1 VSVGEWE
8 TGLDVAHDRGI
19 IDADMHRQLKEMSFD
34 RAVHRQGFP
43 MRIAFYVL
51 GAVLL
56 IAAGF
61 AAFLRVLGPDPSQLL
76 AASLLALIGAIIEGI
91 AWLVRRAKSLSFLAG
106 IVGAFAGIPL
116 GFALAIALPGDP
128 NAGSGSLA
136 ALLAALW
143 SVLWFSRTRSGV
155 AIAAVVG
162 ELAFFVGFVGDWSN
176 LSSETVG
183 VILCVVGVGAAL
195 LAIFGRIKPSL
206 PPLVVS
212 LIVTGVGCGLQN
224 SYGGDVIAVIGIA
237 LSAALFVVAYR
248 RGEALA
254 SAATAVST
262 GVWAVVLSFALTE
275 GALAPLI
282 VSAVI
287 GVGLIAWGIRLS
299 RQ

>member
-1 VSVGEWE
+1 MSVGEWE
-8 TGLDVAHDRGI
+8 TGLDIAHDRGI

-34 RAVHRQGFP
+34 RAGHRQGFP

>member
-1 VSVGEWE
+1 MSVGEWE

>member
-1 VSVGEWE
+1 MSVGEWE

-19 IDADMHRQLKEMSFD
+19 IDAGMHRQLKEMSFD
-34 RAVHRQGFP
+34 RAGHRQGFP

-155 AIAAVVG
+155 AIAAAVG

>member
-1 VSVGEWE
+1 MSVGEWE

-34 RAVHRQGFP
+34 RAGHRQGFP

-155 AIAAVVG
+155 AIAAAVG